1 VYAASEAFPVIT
13 YDPTIDPR
21 PVPGSAGKVVSG
33 AQMRIV
39 DENGADVPPGTP
51 GEALWKAPA
60 LFLGYWADDI
70 TTTAALTT
78 DGWYRTKDLVRVDE
92 NGYVFVVG
100 RLSDMI
106 IRGGSNV
113 SPSEVE
119 AVIREHPSIAAVA
132 VVGVH
137 DDTYGQAVVAA
148 VQPTNP
154 DSFEPGTITAYCRD
168 RLAGYKVPTQIVIVK
183 EFPLNRR
190 TAKIDRS
197 RLARELSTLE
207 RTP

>member
-1 VYAASEAFPVIT
+1 
-13 YDPTIDPR
+13 
-21 PVPGSAGKVVSG
+21 
-33 AQMRIV
+33 
-39 DENGADVPPGTP
+39 
-51 GEALWKAPA
+51 
-60 LFLGYWADDI
+60 
-70 TTTAALTT
+70 
-78 DGWYRTKDLVRVDE
+78 
-92 NGYVFVVG
+92 
-100 RLSDMI
+100 MI

-154 DSFEPGTITAYCRD
+154 DSFEPGTIIAYCRE
-168 RLAGYKVPTQIVIVK
+168 RLAGYKVPTEIVIVK
-183 EFPLNRR
+183 EFPLNPR